1 MKINMGIL
9 DRILRIGLA
18 ILGGALYGMGL
29 IEGTL
34 GYVILG
40 LGAVFILTSSVG
52 FCPLYLPLKISTKKV
67 E

>member
-1 MKINMGIL
+1 MKLNMGIV
-9 DRILRIGLA
+9 DRGLRVGLA
-18 ILGGALYGMGL
+18 ILGGALYGMGI
-29 IEGTL
+29 IEGTP

-40 LGAVFILTSSVG
+40 LGAVFILTSSIG